1 MPRFYQ
7 EMFNFACVTPAGTI
21 LNNWS
26 DLIFS
31 DFCMGKKLFHRIC
44 YIARSRSSRLRKL
57 YF

>member
-31 DFCMGKKLFHRIC
+31 DFCVGKNFSIVYAILHV
-44 YIARSRSSRLRKL
+44 LVL
-57 YF
+57 VV